1 MGSATGTCEDQSEAT
16 FFSGACVVEK
26 TLGSSMGA
34 DHADF
39 GGDAGSA
46 EKGLGGPES
55 GPVGATAHKDGD
67 EWVLT
72 FQDRIA

>member
-1 MGSATGTCEDQSEAT
+1 
-16 FFSGACVVEK
+16 
-26 TLGSSMGA
+26 MGA
-34 DHADF
+34 DYADF

-67 EWVLT
+67 DWVLT

>member
-1 MGSATGTCEDQSEAT
+1 
-16 FFSGACVVEK
+16 
-26 TLGSSMGA
+26 MGA

-67 EWVLT
+67 EWFLT

>member
-1 MGSATGTCEDQSEAT
+1 
-16 FFSGACVVEK
+16 
-26 TLGSSMGA
+26 MGA

-46 EKGLGGPES
+46 EKILGGSES

-72 FQDRIA
+72 FQDVKA